1 MEGNM
6 GWHEEIKTVLGI
18 DCASD
23 NTNRVTK
30 SREVVWR
37 ELPEDMARTL
47 LRILRDKFGKS
58 QVRIC
63 NGTVILKMKV
73 G

>member
-1 MEGNM
+1 MES
-6 GWHEEIKTVLGI
+6 WYEETKTLLGT
-18 DCASD
+18 DCSSD
-23 NTNRVTK
+23 NSNRVTK

-47 LRILRDKFGKS
+47 LRLLRAKFGKS
-58 QVRIC
+58 SVRLC
-63 NGTVILKMKV
+63 NGNVILKMKI